1 MQINL
6 DKSNENKDNSK
17 RIQLSLNLKN
27 TPYFDYN
34 LNNSF
39 RNLLLEDNIDK
50 I

>member
-1 MQINL
+1 M
-6 DKSNENKDNSK
+6 KTKKKSK

-27 TPYFDYN
+27 TAYFDDN